1 MNSHCT
7 CRDTKCPRHPS
18 NHTEGCDRCIR
29 YCLAVGEIPSCFFN
43 KVIDD
48 IDKVESFS
56 MEGFARTVL
65 NNRGQ
70 GEKRIGMLVAV
81 EIDSL
86 LSRYGQAHKMYKR
99 FGFDVYEYE
108 LNGVQLFVI
117 HSGAGEIAAAA
128 ATQLLISEFGVSAVV
143 NFGVVGGLTDEMG
156 LAKTVIVE
164 KVVHYDFDIS
174 SLGRQVKGQ
183 YEEYDSPCIPLDKEL
198 IETACRIE
206 PSLKRV
212 TCASGDKFVEGEEAK
227 RALASEFGADICE
240 MELAAIALT
249 CGRSGVPC
257 VAIKT
262 VSDGVQGGA
271 EDFEAYV
278 RSSGDVCMRIVE
290 KLTASI

>member
-18 NHTEGCDRCIR
+18 NHADGCDRCVK

-43 KVIDD
+43 KVISD

-56 MEGFARTVL
+56 IEGFARTVL

-70 GEKRIGMLVAV
+70 GKKRVGMLVAV
-81 EIDSL
+81 EINSL
-86 LSRYGQAHKMYKR
+86 LAKYGQAPKKHRR
-99 FGFDVYEYE
+99 FGFDVYEYKTE
-108 LNGVQLFVI
+108 NADIFAI
-117 HSGAGEIAAAA
+117 HSGAGELAAAA

-143 NFGVVGGLTDEMG
+143 NFGVVGGLTEEMG

-174 SLGRQVKGQ
+174 PLGQQVRGQ
-183 YEEYDSPCIPLDKEL
+183 HEEYDSPYISLDKGL
-198 IETACRIE
+198 IDMALAIE
-206 PSLKRV
+206 PGLKKV
-212 TCASGDKFVEGEEAK
+212 TCASGDKFVEGGEAK
-227 RALASEFGADICE
+227 RALARDFEADICE

-249 CGRSGVPC
+249 CDRCGVPC

-262 VSDGVQGGA
+262 VSDGVDGGA
-271 EDFEAYV
+271 QSFEENV
-278 RSSGDVCMRIVE
+278 RASGDLCMRIVG